1 MSDQVDDDGFKP
13 QVKSGW
19 GIGGPAANTANAQ
32 PSSLGMQKKS
42 QAAQYWDNKTT
53 ELMIPEMEADGG
65 VDEFS
70 YQMAEPPRV
79 EQTMASLQVLEKDL
93 ALNVPSITQ
102 DGVDISLLTSVIR
115 PIADLIETD
124 MYWDYLGLQAEIGQ
138 NYREK
143 YSDETEGG
151 NFIIEG
157 TRANN
162 I

>member
-1 MSDQVDDDGFKP
+1 MSGKSITLILLGEEEEYKP

-19 GIGGPAANTANAQ
+19 GLGGTTAGV
-32 PSSLGMQKKS
+32 SSLGMKRQTN
-42 QAAQYWDNKTT
+42 AEQYWDNKTT
-53 ELMIPEMEADGG
+53 ELVIPEMDADGG
-65 VDEFS
+65 GVDDMMG
-70 YQMAEPPRV
+70 QVAEPPKL
-79 EQTMASLQVLEKDL
+79 EQNMANLRELEKEI
-93 ALNVPSITQ
+93 ALNVPTITQ

-124 MYWDYLGLQAEIGQ
+124 MNWDYNSLQAEIGQ

-143 YSDETEGG
+143 YTDDTSVE
-151 NFIIEG
+151 IEG